1 MIRLPPRSKRPYT
14 RFPYTTLLRS
24 VAAMAASPGIG
35 GVDVLQH
42 LLVGRLGHDGADQLL
57 EIGDLGRVTMAG
69 EQVGRDGMIARL
81 GEAAAQ
87 VAYPFMHAEYLMHD
101 DDDRRGL
108 GGGGPGEIGRAHV

>member
-81 GEAAAQ
+81 GRSEEHTSELQ
-87 VAYPFMHAEYLMHD
+87 SLM
-101 DDDRRGL
+101 RISYAVFCL
-108 GGGGPGEIGRAHV
+108 KKKTTNTNLATTQNL

>member
-1 MIRLPPRSKRPYT
+1 MRIIDWSSDVCSSDLFGLVADQPAVEGDARVQFRAVGGVEPPHSPAPAKAGDTAP
-14 RFPYTTLLRS
+14 PA

-69 EQVGRDGMIARL
+69 EQVGR
-81 GEAAAQ
+81 E
-87 VAYPFMHAEYLMHD
+87 
-101 DDDRRGL
+101 DRKSTSLNSSR
-108 GGGGPGEIGRAHV
+108 